1 MLTATN
7 LTIHIGQRAI
17 LTAVDFQARAG
28 AITAIVGPNGC
39 GKTTLMRAL
48 TGEVAG
54 VGDLSLNGVSV
65 NGARPARLAAMRA
78 VLPQATPLAFPF
90 LVGEVVRLG
99 LSSGLSAGDPQVASQ
114 ALAAVGLNGFANR
127 FYQELSG
134 GEQQRVQLARVL
146 AQVWMPAGPDG
157 PRWLLLDEPVASLD
171 IGHQLMVMNIA
182 RAYADAGGGVVAVMH
197 DLNLTAM
204 FADTV
209 TLLGEGGVLGSG
221 RPSDVLTDALL
232 SRAYHCALA
241 VNTPPADRNLCPRPT
256 RATAA

>member
-7 LTIHIGQRAI
+7 LTIRIGQRAI
-17 LTAVDFQARAG
+17 LSAIDFQARAG
-28 AITAIVGPNGC
+28 AITAIVGPNGS

-48 TGEVAG
+48 TGEIAAD
-54 VGDLSLNGVSV
+54 GDLTLNGIPVTA
-65 NGARPARLAAMRA
+65 ARPARLAAIRA

-99 LSSGLSAGDPQVASQ
+99 LSAGLSAHDPNVAGQ

-134 GEQQRVQLARVL
+134 GEQQRVQLARVM
-146 AQVWMPAGPDG
+146 AQVWMPTDLDG
-157 PRWLLLDEPVASLD
+157 PRWLFLDEPVASLD

-182 RAYADAGGGVVAVMH
+182 RSYADAGGGVVAVMH

-204 FADTV
+204 FADSV
-209 TLLGEGGVLGSG
+209 ALLGEGCILGVG
-221 RPSDVLTDALL
+221 RPADILTNALL
-232 SRAYHCALA
+232 SHAYHCALK
-241 VNTPPADRNLCPRPT
+241 VNTSPAHGTYVLPHS
-256 RATAA
+256 ATAA